1 MNMKKIII
9 ICAVIVSFLGLTHD
23 NAHGVLPAD
32 FPGLTT
38 TYDPAKVAEG
48 SLFLAVYTQT
58 PGIGQYLM
66 ILENDGTPV
75 WYLKVD
81 TLKIY
86 DFKPLP
92 NGFIHYAPFLEK
104 LTFAGGGTVTHEI
117 LDASYNPR
125 ESIQAGNAF
134 LAESHDF
141 QLLPN
146 GHVLLMGYY
155 ITEVD
160 MSKQV
165 PGGYPNAVVAGT
177 VLQELDTQRNVV
189 FQWKSWDYETFEH
202 HFSTLQDD
210 SRVKKFAVNAHH
222 VNVMDLDTDGHI
234 LVQTPQPGGNLDA
247 TSGYIKKIN
256 RQTGEVMWQIG
267 GRDNQFTF
275 VGVSEADGMQ
285 AFSGHNFNR
294 LPNGNVLMYDN
305 GARDFTRPSRAWEFE
320 LDEFNK
326 VATYVWDYA
335 PTEMTVGFQ
344 CGSAQR
350 QENGNTLIG
359 WGGLRQIPACTEV
372 TPDGQVAFELVF
384 DNARVGSYRA
394 FRSVWPPNEGDTVQL
409 TELSTGNTYDFNET
423 GVTID
428 VIDLTN
434 NASNE
439 VTVTREPYAPVF
451 PEFSGKSPRALPIRV
466 KVDAS
471 NISSMTAEL
480 SFDTVSFGFED
491 SRYFDNPS
499 DLTVYFRQ
507 TPGEGLFSPLSTNYN
522 HVTKKLRATMTQFG
536 EFIFCFDDLADVPYP
551 PIVNE
556 AENYRG
562 VQGQWLVYPR
572 KADPDMVC
580 QVNQE
585 LPVFL
590 SWSPKGFA
598 RSYSLQVAKDESFT
612 NLVVDESSMTD
623 AMYVLETVDP
633 GTTYYWRVNTTNY
646 GGTSS
651 VNTTNYGGIS
661 LVNTTNYGGTNGWS
675 VGSFATVPP
684 MVEVTAPNGGEQWQR
699 GLDFFIQ
706 WEDNIDEDV
715 VLEVYK
721 DNTFVK
727 TIGTVTSDRA
737 YEWEV
742 DLALEPGCDY
752 SIKVK
757 SSEDEALFDMSDATF
772 AIDPP
777 DTTPPEF
784 ELSVTPTMLWPPT
797 HKMVLITPSWT
808 VSDDTDES
816 PDVSLVGIVA
826 NEGDDTIGDGHTS
839 DDIHI
844 GEDGSIY
851 IRSERSGTGSS
862 RIYTI
867 TYEAVD
873 DCGNV
878 AVSSA
883 TVSIPHDFRLLARIA
898 SRWLWSG
905 AGRIPEDLSG
915 DGAVNLADIAKFAE
929 NWTK

>member
-9 ICAVIVSFLGLTHD
+9 ICAVIVSFPGLAHD
-23 NAHGVLPAD
+23 NAHGVLPVD

-234 LVQTPQPGGNLDA
+234 LVQTPQPGGNLDS

-409 TELSTGNTYDFNET
+409 TELGTGNTYDFGDT

-439 VTVTREPYAPVF
+439 VTVTREPYTPVY
-451 PEFSGKSPRALPIRV
+451 PEFSGKAPRALDVRV
-466 KVDAS
+466 KMDQL
-471 NISSMTAEL
+471 NITSMTAEI
-480 SFDTVSFGFED
+480 SFDAESFGFED

-507 TPGEGLFSPLSTNYN
+507 TPGEGLFTPLPTSYNPVAKQLST
-522 HVTKKLRATMTQFG
+522 TMTEFG

-556 AENYRG
+556 TENYRG

-646 GGTSS
+646 GGT
-651 VNTTNYGGIS
+651 GD
-661 LVNTTNYGGTNGWS
+661 WS
-675 VGSFATVPP
+675 IGSFATVPP
-684 MVEVTAPNGGEQWQR
+684 MVEVTAPNGGEQWER

-706 WEDNIDEDV
+706 WNDNIAEDV
-715 VLEVYK
+715 VIELYK
-721 DNTFVK
+721 GDTLVR
-727 TIGTVTSDRA
+727 TIGTVLSDRA

-742 DLALEPGCDY
+742 DLDLEPGCDY

-757 SSEDEALFDMSDATF
+757 SSEDEAVSDMSDGTF

-808 VSDDTDES
+808 VSDDTDPS

-844 GEDGSIY
+844 GDDGSIY